1 MPAEPNLA
9 DSKLIIFDWDGTLFQ
24 SIELIQNSIVA
35 AGVDVGETISPEL
48 ARHIIGLGLKAA
60 QQLLFSEARGADAGF
75 LARFHRAYRDRY
87 EAGEAQIQLYEGVF
101 SLISELHARGKI
113 IAVATAKSRAG
124 IERSLEATRLK
135 PYVSHSRT
143 PEECRP
149 KPDPQMLHEILNAA
163 GLPPEA
169 AVMVGDTTHDLL
181 MAQNA
186 GVPAIAITH
195 GAHAGAELTGMNPL
209 AVCADIAQLRA
220 LLCPQG
226 C

>member
-1 MPAEPNLA
+1 M
-9 DSKLIIFDWDGTLFQ
+9 
-24 SIELIQNSIVA
+24 
-35 AGVDVGETISPEL
+35 
-48 ARHIIGLGLKAA
+48 
-60 QQLLFSEARGADAGF
+60 F
-75 LARFHRAYRDRY
+75 LAKFHRAYRAHY
-87 EAGEAQIQLYEGVF
+87 EQGEAGVELYAGAFDLVRD
-101 SLISELHARGKI
+101 LNTAGKT
-113 IAVATAKSRAG
+113 IAVATAKSRGG
-124 IERSLEATRLK
+124 IDRCLATTGLAA
-135 PYVSHSRT
+135 YISHSRT

-163 GLPPEA
+163 GLPREA

-226 C
+226 R